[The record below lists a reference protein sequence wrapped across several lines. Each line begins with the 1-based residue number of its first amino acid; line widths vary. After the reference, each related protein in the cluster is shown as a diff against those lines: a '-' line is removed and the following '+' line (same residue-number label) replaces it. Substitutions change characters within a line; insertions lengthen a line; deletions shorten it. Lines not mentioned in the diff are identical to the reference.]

1 MCGISAVYGRYAP
14 LKAIYMVLHQLER
27 GTLGAGVAY
36 TCSDGIKVVK
46 EPMHPKAFMVFRMRD
61 LDVESWSAIGH
72 NRMPSQGEVAF
83 RNTHPFLS
91 CDGGFALAHNGH
103 AFVTGVREW
112 LVRRGHRVMGETD
125 SEVLCHLLEEYLEKC
140 GDMVEALRMLVRSYL
155 SGVVVVVDREGVLY
169 CARSGFNRAYYGF
182 KGGEFYLASTVKA
195 VRSLLGGEAEVY
207 MVEDRQ
213 VIMYRRGQLHIS

>member
-1 MCGISAVYGRYAP
+1 MM
-14 LKAIYMVLHQLER
+14 L
-27 GTLGAGVAY
+27 
-36 TCSDGIKVVK
+36 
-46 EPMHPKAFMVFRMRD
+46 RMKD

-112 LVRRGHRVMGETD
+112 LLARGHRVMGETD

-140 GDMVEALRMLVRSYL
+140 GDMVEALKMLVRSYL

-169 CARSGFNRAYYGF
+169 CARSGYNTAYYGF
-182 KGGEFYLASTVKA
+182 KDGEFYLASTARAVK
-195 VRSLLGGEAEVY
+195 SLLGEDARVYRVRDGEVL
-207 MVEDRQ
+207 
-213 VIMYRRGQLHIS
+213 MYRRGQLHIS